1 MKKIRVSVSTN
12 RVGSTVTREFEIDD
26 NATEEEIN
34 EEAWECACD
43 MIDYGWEEVQHE
55 RIFRRF
61 RYLAYCLWNGYVWY
75 WKNSA
80 IFV

>member
-43 MIDYGWEEVQHE
+43 MIDYGWEEV
-55 RIFRRF
+55 
-61 RYLAYCLWNGYVWY
+61 
-75 WKNSA
+75 
-80 IFV
+80 

>member
-1 MKKIRVSVSTN
+1 MVIVFMEIGHWQSNRHSKKGWCGMKKIRVSVSTN

-43 MIDYGWEEVQHE
+43 MIDYVWEEV
-55 RIFRRF
+55 
-61 RYLAYCLWNGYVWY
+61 
-75 WKNSA
+75 
-80 IFV
+80 